1 MSKLTYVPKPVTL
14 RLSFGQ
20 RLLREI
26 RGSGALYLMAL
37 PVILY
42 YILFRYLPMGGIVI
56 AFQKF
61 NLAKGI
67 AGSKWIGFDN
77 FITFFNSFYFTR
89 LLRNTFLIS
98 FYDLLFNFPAP
109 IIFALLLNEVRNQWF
124 KKSVQTISYMPY
136 FISVVV
142 MCGIIIDFMQAGGII
157 SNMLEPLIGSRENL
171 LGNPAY
177 FRTIYVSTNIWQ
189 GLGYGSIVYCAA
201 LSAVDQELY
210 EAAVIDGAG
219 RWKQT
224 LHITLPSII
233 PTIVVL
239 LILRMG
245 SILNIGYEKVMLLY
259 NPATYSTGD
268 VISTFVYRKGF
279 IDYDYGNSTAVGLF
293 NSLINCML
301 LLATNWISR
310 KAGETSLF

>member
-1 MSKLTYVPKPVTL
+1 MIKKSSPAGRPPLPQRL
-14 RLSFGQ
+14 RLEMKSN
-20 RLLREI
+20 
-26 RGSGALYLMAL
+26 GALYIMAL
-37 PVILY
+37 PVVLY
-42 YILFRYLPMGGIVI
+42 YLLFRYLPMGGIVI

-67 AGSKWIGFDN
+67 AGSKWIGLDN
-77 FITFFNSFYFTR
+77 FINFFNSFYFTR
-89 LLRNTFLIS
+89 LLTNTFLIS

-109 IIFALLLNEVRNQWF
+109 ILFALLLNEVRNRHF
-124 KKSVQTISYMPY
+124 KKTVQTISYMPY

-142 MCGIIIDFMQAGGII
+142 MCGIIIDFAQAGGVI
-157 SNMLEPLIGSRENL
+157 SNIAAFFIGDKVNL
-171 LGNPAY
+171 LGDPAY
-177 FRTIYVSTNIWQ
+177 FRPIFVASNIWQ

-201 LSAVDQELY
+201 LSSVDQELY

-219 RWKQT
+219 RFKQT
-224 LHITLPSII
+224 IHITLPSIV
-233 PTIVVL
+233 PTIIVL

-259 NPATYSTGD
+259 NPATYATGD

-279 IDYDYGNSTAVGLF
+279 IDYDYGYSTAVGLF
-293 NSLINCML
+293 NSVINCAL
-301 LLATNWISR
+301 LMMTNWISR

>member
-1 MSKLTYVPKPVTL
+1 MIKKSSPAGRPPLPQRL
-14 RLSFGQ
+14 RLEMKSN
-20 RLLREI
+20 
-26 RGSGALYLMAL
+26 GALYIMAL
-37 PVILY
+37 PVVLY
-42 YILFRYLPMGGIVI
+42 YLLFRYLPMGGIVI

-67 AGSKWIGFDN
+67 ASSKWIGLDN
-77 FITFFNSFYFTR
+77 FINFFNSFYFTR
-89 LLRNTFLIS
+89 LLTNTFLIS

-109 IIFALLLNEVRNQWF
+109 ILFALLLNEVRNRHF
-124 KKSVQTISYMPY
+124 KKTVQTISYMPY

-142 MCGIIIDFMQAGGII
+142 MCGIIIDFAQAGGVI
-157 SNMLEPLIGSRENL
+157 SNIAAFFIGDKVNL
-171 LGNPAY
+171 LGDPAY
-177 FRTIYVSTNIWQ
+177 FRPIFVASNIWQ

-201 LSAVDQELY
+201 LSSVDQELY

-219 RWKQT
+219 RFKQT
-224 LHITLPSII
+224 IHITLPSIV
-233 PTIVVL
+233 PTIIVL

-259 NPATYSTGD
+259 NPATYATGD

-279 IDYDYGNSTAVGLF
+279 IDYDYGYSTAVGLF
-293 NSLINCML
+293 NSVINCAL
-301 LLATNWISR
+301 LMMTNWISR